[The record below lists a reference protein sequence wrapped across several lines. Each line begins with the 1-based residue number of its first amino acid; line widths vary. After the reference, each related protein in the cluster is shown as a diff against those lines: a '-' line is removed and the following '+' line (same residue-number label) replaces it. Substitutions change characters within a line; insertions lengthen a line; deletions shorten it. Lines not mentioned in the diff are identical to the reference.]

1 MFGSVSGLM
10 PKRNNAL
17 TPIAK
22 VMVSQERRQLGK
34 EYICFWNR
42 KNNRN
47 ALPWKVERLCYCT
60 RGFPHGKTILPRR
73 KPPDKNYFGGN
84 YGKQNDP
91 DRADQ
96 ATAGARGREAAA
108 ASVYRRA
115 AAGVRGWRRN
125 V

>member
-47 ALPWKVERLCYCT
+47 ALPWKVERFCY
-60 RGFPHGKTILPRR
+60 
-73 KPPDKNYFGGN
+73 
-84 YGKQNDP
+84 
-91 DRADQ
+91 
-96 ATAGARGREAAA
+96 
-108 ASVYRRA
+108 
-115 AAGVRGWRRN
+115 
-125 V
+125 

>member
-1 MFGSVSGLM
+1 MATPPNFFKLGVDLLSRINYNKCVTESEVNICPLVQEDQKRRIQKMFGSVSGLM

-47 ALPWKVERLCYCT
+47 ALPWKVERFCY
-60 RGFPHGKTILPRR
+60 
-73 KPPDKNYFGGN
+73 
-84 YGKQNDP
+84 
-91 DRADQ
+91 
-96 ATAGARGREAAA
+96 
-108 ASVYRRA
+108 
-115 AAGVRGWRRN
+115 
-125 V
+125 